1 MGRCGRGTTGPGEM
15 QAERKYHPNLTG
27 PEPCRADR
35 PPLPMGDRRLRTPAW
50 PARGKVRQMPEVR
63 CAEAACV
70 HNDACGGC
78 EANSIYVSSIGR
90 TGPACMTL
98 TTVATIE
105 AGHATDATA
114 PSGAAHGTRGQAS

>member
-1 MGRCGRGTTGPGEM
+1 M
-15 QAERKYHPNLTG
+15 QAERKYHPNETG

-35 PPLPMGDRRLRTPAW
+35 PPLPMWDRRLRTPVC
-50 PARGKVRQMPEVR
+50 PARGKVRRMPDVR

-98 TTVATIE
+98 ATVAPIE
-105 AGHATDATA
+105 AGRAEKSPASADEAR
-114 PSGAAHGTRGQAS
+114 GARGQVG